1 MSNLQISLLVVWF
14 VGIGVVALTAGKLL
28 SIKQG
33 N

>member
-14 VGIGVVALTAGKLL
+14 VGIGVVALAAGKVL
-28 SIKQG
+28 SIRQG